1 MNLDD
6 FLNHPPIINNNN
18 QDNELSKL
26 KYELEEAKKI
36 IQQQK
41 ERIMELENKLNN
53 KESNNN
59 DIIESLKNEIK
70 SKDKEL
76 NELKSNLNKI
86 NNNETNEKF
95 GRQQMMCVY
104 FTSMDQKINFPV
116 PCINTDIFAEVE
128 EKLYKQFPEYRE
140 TNNFFIS
147 NGKQI
152 LRFKTIG
159 ENNIGNG
166 FPVILSVPF
175 E

>member
-116 PCINTDIFAEVE
+116 PCINLESFVM
-128 EKLYKQFPEYRE
+128 QS
-140 TNNFFIS
+140 FFI
-147 NGKQI
+147 KI
-152 LRFKTIG
+152 I
-159 ENNIGNG
+159 
-166 FPVILSVPF
+166 
-175 E
+175 

>member
-59 DIIESLKNEIK
+59 DIIKNEIK

>member
-18 QDNELSKL
+18 QDSDLSKL

-76 NELKSNLNKI
+76 NELKLNLNKI

-128 EKLYKQFPEYRE
+128 EKLYKQYPEYRE
-140 TNNFFIS
+140 TNNNFIA
-147 NGKQI
+147 NGTQV
-152 LRFKTIG
+152 LRFKTIA
-159 ENNIGNG
+159 ENKIGNG
-166 FPVILSVPF
+166 LPVTLIVPS
-175 E
+175 